1 MKKHLLVTYAWSIN
15 NIGDMGIQAG
25 LMTLLREKCPGLPV
39 KLMSYLPENDE
50 CYRHYRDVLPEY
62 NPDGQVIPMP
72 FFDLIGADPVPE
84 AASAALENAVVR
96 GKAWKALRSRWPDF
110 KLEQFRTG
118 TLPSFEAEKL
128 ADDLLNRFPLE
139 IFEDLKDLFPES
151 AEAFA
156 DAGFVYYNSGT
167 TLNFGR
173 LGVRRL
179 FGYTLP
185 LAMSLLVARALKIPY
200 GIGSQSFDLLEW
212 PMDLVYRTLFRD
224 AEFVYCRDTDSLN
237 YLKEKMFSFKQT
249 GFRPDTTIFFGKDD
263 AAWADSWLADRGLEN
278 GKFMTVVLRI
288 SSPKAKYHDP
298 TGGAVSPQRCEH
310 HMQALKYMI
319 EEFVHRT
326 GNKVLIAH
334 ETRDTLG
341 ENNARDFLFD
351 ILNGETRKNCVYL
364 DFFWTPE
371 QALAVYRRTML
382 LVSMEM
388 HSIIMGIGN
397 GVPVLHIPYAECGR
411 KRQMVRDMGLDRW
424 LIDIDEPDS
433 GEQMLRAALYADSHQ
448 EEIRAKLREVRGHLE
463 ALAYRTCDTLGEYFS
478 VS

>member
-72 FFDLIGADPVPE
+72 FFDLIGADPVPG

-263 AAWADSWLADRGLEN
+263 AAWADSWLADRGW
-278 GKFMTVVLRI
+278 KTVN
-288 SSPKAKYHDP
+288 S
-298 TGGAVSPQRCEH
+298 
-310 HMQALKYMI
+310 
-319 EEFVHRT
+319 
-326 GNKVLIAH
+326 
-334 ETRDTLG
+334 
-341 ENNARDFLFD
+341 
-351 ILNGETRKNCVYL
+351 
-364 DFFWTPE
+364 
-371 QALAVYRRTML
+371 
-382 LVSMEM
+382 
-388 HSIIMGIGN
+388 
-397 GVPVLHIPYAECGR
+397 
-411 KRQMVRDMGLDRW
+411 
-424 LIDIDEPDS
+424 
-433 GEQMLRAALYADSHQ
+433 
-448 EEIRAKLREVRGHLE
+448 
-463 ALAYRTCDTLGEYFS
+463 
-478 VS
+478 

>member
-1 MKKHLLVTYAWSIN
+1 
-15 NIGDMGIQAG
+15 
-25 LMTLLREKCPGLPV
+25 
-39 KLMSYLPENDE
+39 
-50 CYRHYRDVLPEY
+50 
-62 NPDGQVIPMP
+62 
-72 FFDLIGADPVPE
+72 
-84 AASAALENAVVR
+84 
-96 GKAWKALRSRWPDF
+96 
-110 KLEQFRTG
+110 
-118 TLPSFEAEKL
+118 
-128 ADDLLNRFPLE
+128 
-139 IFEDLKDLFPES
+139 
-151 AEAFA
+151 
-156 DAGFVYYNSGT
+156 
-167 TLNFGR
+167 
-173 LGVRRL
+173 
-179 FGYTLP
+179 
-185 LAMSLLVARALKIPY
+185 
-200 GIGSQSFDLLEW
+200 
-212 PMDLVYRTLFRD
+212 MDLVYRTLFRD

-371 QALAVYRRTML
+371 QALGRLPPDHA
-382 LVSMEM
+382 SCE
-388 HSIIMGIGN
+388 HGN
-397 GVPVLHIPYAECGR
+397 AFHHHGNR
-411 KRQMVRDMGLDRW
+411 KRRACPSHPVCGVRT
-424 LIDIDEPDS
+424 
-433 GEQMLRAALYADSHQ
+433 QTAD
-448 EEIRAKLREVRGHLE
+448 GP
-463 ALAYRTCDTLGEYFS
+463 
-478 VS
+478 